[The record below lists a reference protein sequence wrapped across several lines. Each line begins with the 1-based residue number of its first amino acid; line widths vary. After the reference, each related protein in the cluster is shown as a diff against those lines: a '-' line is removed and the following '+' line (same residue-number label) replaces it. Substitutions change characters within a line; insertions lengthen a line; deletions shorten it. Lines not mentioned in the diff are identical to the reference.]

1 MKNLKRIV
9 LTLVMAFAMILPS
22 VVFAEVIEVKTE
34 DELAEVFK
42 NGGEAKLM
50 ENLTLTK
57 DILLLDG
64 KKVTLDLNEHN
75 IYTQTKR
82 LKVYK
87 GDLILTGKGT
97 LNGTLHDG
105 APVTIYGSVNQND
118 ANYSSLTV
126 DKDVT
131 LEGDSGAYISWGG
144 YGVTSGSTHGVVVNL
159 KGTFK
164 SVGDNINPAFNI
176 SGNNKDIKNCP
187 IINIYDTAKFI
198 SDDYGLYAAGYA
210 IWNIYGGTIEGKNG
224 GFGIKAG
231 KITIKDAKINVT
243 GEKVSGTYNGNG
255 INATGAAIAIE
266 SNNIYAGNIELT
278 IEGGEYHSAYGNS
291 IYHYIAQK
299 NAEDIV
305 DSKLV
310 TSVMVKGG
318 TFYGNID
325 MMKADE
331 IEISGGSFTDEIVA
345 KKDGVKLVA
354 GVKAV
359 KAGSLYTI
367 VSENKG
373 ELVITTP
380 EVKVAENVDE
390 KVKKELTEAKLT
402 DTVTGLKE
410 AIDPKKIDGVEDN
423 LVEVKMSTEIKS
435 YDKEKGILVLD
446 IKPYYIINQEAKV
459 LPNEAINGKVKI
471 KVAVPNDITFT
482 HAKVIHK
489 NGETIIDTK
498 EYEIKE
504 ENGQK
509 YIEIETESFST
520 FELSFYT
527 PEKAETPGNNEVE
540 NPNTIDGILVYT
552 SVTLMSLA
560 LLGAAALMLKKKMN

>member
-1 MKNLKRIV
+1 MKNLKRMV
-9 LTLVMAFAMILPS
+9 LTLLMAFAIILPS
-22 VVFAEVIEVKTE
+22 IVFAETKEVKTQ

-50 ENLTLTK
+50 ENLTLTS

-64 KKVTLDLNEHN
+64 KKVTLDLNNHN
-75 IYTQTKR
+75 ILTQNNR

-97 LNGTLHDG
+97 INGTMELG
-105 APVTIYGSVNQND
+105 APVVIYGSLDQND

-126 DKDVT
+126 DENVT
-131 LEGDSGAYISWGG
+131 LEGDFGAYIS
-144 YGVTSGSTHGVVVNL
+144 SISKKSIHGVVVNL

-164 SVGDNINPAFNI
+164 SVSEEPQAAFTI
-176 SGNNKDIKNCP
+176 SGNNQDIKNCP
-187 IINIYDTAKFI
+187 IINIYSTAKFI
-198 SDDYGLYAAGYA
+198 SKEYGLYAAGYA
-210 IWNIYGGTIEGKNG
+210 IWNIEGATIEGVKG

-231 KITIKDAKINVT
+231 KINIKNAKIYAT
-243 GEKVSGTYNGNG
+243 GEKVKGTYNGNG

-266 SNNIYAGNIELT
+266 SNNGYAGNIELT
-278 IEGGEYHSAYGNS
+278 IDGGEYHSAYGNS

-299 NAEDIV
+299 NADEV
-305 DSKLV
+305 VNSKLV
-310 TSVMVKGG
+310 TSVEVKGG
-318 TFYGNID
+318 RFYGNID
-325 MMKADE
+325 VLEPDE
-331 IEISGGSFTDEIVA
+331 IEISGGSFTDELVA
-345 KKDGVKLVA
+345 KKDGVKLVT

-359 KAGSLYTI
+359 KDGGMYTI

-373 ELVITTP
+373 ELVVTAP
-380 EVKVAENVDE
+380 EVKVSDKVDE
-390 KVKKELTEAKLT
+390 KVAKELTDAKLT

-410 AIDPKKIDGVEDN
+410 AIDSSKIEGVEN
-423 LVEVKMSTEIKS
+423 TLIEVKISSEIKS
-435 YDKEKGILVLD
+435 YDKEKGVLVLD
-446 IKPYYIINQEAKV
+446 IKPYYTVNQESKV

-471 KVAVPNDITFT
+471 KVAVPNEITFT
-482 HAKVIHK
+482 HAKVVHK
-489 NGETIIDTK
+489 NGETVIDTK

-520 FELSFYT
+520 FEVSFYT
-527 PEKAETPGNNEVE
+527 PAKVE
-540 NPNTIDGILVYT
+540 NPNTVDGILVYT

-560 LLGAAALMLKKKMN
+560 LLGAAALVLKKKMN

>member
-9 LTLVMAFAMILPS
+9 LTLVMAFAIILPS
-22 VVFAEVIEVKTE
+22 IVFAETKEVKTQ

-50 ENLTLTK
+50 ENLTLTS

-64 KKVTLDLNEHN
+64 KKVTLDLNNHN
-75 IYTQTKR
+75 ILTQTKR

-97 LNGTLHDG
+97 INGTLHKG
-105 APVTIYGSVNQND
+105 APVTIYGSVDQND

-131 LEGDSGAYISWGG
+131 LEGDSGTYISWGG
-144 YGVTSGSTHGVVVNL
+144 YGVTTGSTHGVVVNL

-164 SVGDNINPAFNI
+164 SVSEVPQPAFNI
-176 SGNNKDIKNCP
+176 SGNNQDIKNCP
-187 IINIYDTAKFI
+187 IINIYSTAKFI
-198 SDDYGLYAAGYA
+198 SKHYGLYAAGYA
-210 IWNIYGGTIEGKNG
+210 IWNIEGATIEGEKG
-224 GFGIKAG
+224 GIGIKAG
-231 KITIKDAKINVT
+231 KINIKNAKIYAT
-243 GEKVSGTYNGNG
+243 GEKVKGTYNGDD

-266 SNNIYAGNIELT
+266 SNNGYAGNIELT
-278 IEGGEYHSAYGNS
+278 IDGGEYTSSHNAAIQHYLADSATEG
-291 IYHYIAQK
+291 ALAK
-299 NAEDIV
+299 AIV
-305 DSKLV
+305 I
-310 TSVMVKGG
+310 KGG
-318 TFYGNID
+318 TFKGTLD

-331 IEISGGSFTDEIVA
+331 IEISGGSFTDELVA
-345 KKDGVKLVA
+345 KKDGVKLVT

-359 KAGSLYTI
+359 KDGEMYTI

-373 ELVITTP
+373 ELVVTAP
-380 EVKVAENVDE
+380 EVKVSDKVDE
-390 KVKKELTEAKLT
+390 KVAKELTDAKLT

-410 AIDPKKIDGVEDN
+410 AIDSSKIEGLEN
-423 LVEVKMSTEIKS
+423 TLIEVKISSEIKS
-435 YDKEKGILVLD
+435 YDKEKGVLVLD
-446 IKPYYIINQEAKV
+446 IKPYYTVNQESKV

-471 KVAVPNDITFT
+471 KVAVPNEITFT
-482 HAKVIHK
+482 HAKVVHK
-489 NGETIIDTK
+489 NGETVIDTK

-520 FELSFYT
+520 FEVSFYT
-527 PEKAETPGNNEVE
+527 PAKVE
-540 NPNTIDGILVYT
+540 NPNTVDGILVYT

-560 LLGAAALMLKKKMN
+560 LLGAAALVLKKKMN

>member
-9 LTLVMAFAMILPS
+9 LTLIMAFAIILPS
-22 VVFAEVIEVKTE
+22 IVFAETKEVKTQ

-50 ENLTLTK
+50 ENLTLTS

-64 KKVTLDLNEHN
+64 KKVTLDLNNHN
-75 IYTQTKR
+75 ILTQTNR

-97 LNGTLHDG
+97 INGTMELG
-105 APVTIYGSVNQND
+105 APVVIYGSLDQND

-131 LEGDSGAYISWGG
+131 LEGDSGVYISWGG
-144 YGVTSGSTHGVVVNL
+144 YGVTTGSTHGVVVNL

-164 SVGDNINPAFNI
+164 SVGDNINPAFNV

-187 IINIYDTAKFI
+187 IINIYSTAKFI
-198 SDDYGLYAAGYA
+198 SKDYGLYAAGYA
-210 IWNIYGGTIEGKNG
+210 IWNIDGSTIEGEKG

-231 KITIKDAKINVT
+231 KINIKNATIYAT
-243 GEKVSGTYNGNG
+243 GEKVKGTYNGNG
-255 INATGAAIAIE
+255 MNATGAAIAIE
-266 SNNIYAGNIELT
+266 SNNGYTGNIELT
-278 IEGGEYHSAYGNS
+278 IDGGEYHSAYGNS

-299 NAEDIV
+299 NADEV
-305 DSKLV
+305 VNSKLV
-310 TSVMVKGG
+310 TSVEVKGG
-318 TFYGNID
+318 RFYGNID
-325 MMKADE
+325 MMKPDE
-331 IEISGGSFTDEIVA
+331 IEISGGSFTDELVT
-345 KKDGVKLVA
+345 KKDGVKLVT

-359 KAGSLYTI
+359 KDGEMYTI

-373 ELVITTP
+373 ELVVTTP
-380 EVKVAENVDE
+380 EVKVSDKVDE
-390 KVKKELTEAKLT
+390 KVAKELTDAKLT

-410 AIDPKKIDGVEDN
+410 AIDSSKIEGLEN
-423 LVEVKMSTEIKS
+423 TLIEVKISSEIKS
-435 YDKEKGILVLD
+435 YDKEKGVLVLD
-446 IKPYYIINQEAKV
+446 IKPYYTVNQESKV
-459 LPNEAINGKVKI
+459 IPNEAINGKVKI
-471 KVAVPNDITFT
+471 KVAVPNEITFT
-482 HAKVIHK
+482 HAKVVHK
-489 NGETIIDTK
+489 NGETVIDTK

-520 FELSFYT
+520 FEVSFYT
-527 PEKAETPGNNEVE
+527 PAKVE
-540 NPNTIDGILVYT
+540 NPNTVDGILVYT

-560 LLGAAALMLKKKMN
+560 LLGAAALVLKKKMN

>member
-9 LTLVMAFAMILPS
+9 LTLVMAFAIILPS
-22 VVFAEVIEVKTE
+22 IVFAETKEVKTE

-50 ENLTLTK
+50 ENLTLTS

-64 KKVTLDLNEHN
+64 KKVTLDLNNHN
-75 IYTQTKR
+75 ILTQTKR

-97 LNGTLHDG
+97 INGTLRDG
-105 APVTIYGSVNQND
+105 APVTIYGSVNQDD

-144 YGVTSGSTHGVVVNL
+144 YGVTKGSTHGVVVNL

-176 SGNNKDIKNCP
+176 SGNNQDIKNCP
-187 IINIYDTAKFI
+187 IINIYSTAKFI
-198 SDDYGLYAAGYA
+198 SKDYGLYAAGYA
-210 IWNIYGGTIEGKNG
+210 IWNIEGSTIEGEKG

-231 KITIKDAKINVT
+231 KINIKNATIYAT
-243 GEKVSGTYNGNG
+243 GEKVKGTYNGNG
-255 INATGAAIAIE
+255 MNATGAAIAIE
-266 SNNIYAGNIELT
+266 SNNGYAGNIELT
-278 IEGGEYHSAYGNS
+278 IDGGEYHSAYGNS

-299 NAEDIV
+299 NADEV
-305 DSKLV
+305 VNSKLV
-310 TSVMVKGG
+310 TAVEVKGG
-318 TFYGNID
+318 RFYGNID
-325 MMKADE
+325 MMKPDE
-331 IEISGGSFTDEIVA
+331 IEISGGSFTDELVA
-345 KKDGVKLVA
+345 KKDGVKLVT

-359 KAGSLYTI
+359 KDGEMYTI

-373 ELVITTP
+373 ELVVTAP
-380 EVKVAENVDE
+380 EVKVSDKVDE
-390 KVKKELTEAKLT
+390 KVAKELTDAKLT

-410 AIDPKKIDGVEDN
+410 AIDSSKIEGLEN
-423 LVEVKMSTEIKS
+423 TLMEVKISSEIKS
-435 YDKEKGILVLD
+435 YDKEKGVLVLD
-446 IKPYYIINQEAKV
+446 IKPYYTVNQESKV
-459 LPNEAINGKVKI
+459 IPNEAINGKVKI
-471 KVAVPNDITFT
+471 KVAVPNEITFT
-482 HAKVIHK
+482 HAKVVHK
-489 NGETIIDTK
+489 NGETVIDTK

-520 FELSFYT
+520 FEVSFYT
-527 PEKAETPGNNEVE
+527 PAKVE
-540 NPNTIDGILVYT
+540 NPNTVDGILVYT

-560 LLGAAALMLKKKMN
+560 LLGAAALVLKKKMN

>member
-9 LTLVMAFAMILPS
+9 LTLVMAFAIILPS
-22 VVFAEVIEVKTE
+22 IVFAETKEVKTQ

-50 ENLTLTK
+50 ENLTLTS

-64 KKVTLDLNEHN
+64 KKVTLDLNNHN
-75 IYTQTKR
+75 ILTQTKR

-97 LNGTLHDG
+97 LNGTLRDG
-105 APVTIYGSVNQND
+105 APVTIYGSIDQND

-144 YGVTSGSTHGVVVNL
+144 YGVTTGSTHGVVVNL

-187 IINIYDTAKFI
+187 IINIYSTAKFI
-198 SDDYGLYAAGYA
+198 SKDYGLYAAGYA
-210 IWNIYGGTIEGKNG
+210 IWNIEGATIEGEKG

-231 KITIKDAKINVT
+231 KINIKNAKIYAT
-243 GEKVSGTYNGNG
+243 GEKVKGTYNGNG
-255 INATGAAIAIE
+255 MNATGAAIAIE
-266 SNNIYAGNIELT
+266 SNNGYAGNIELT
-278 IEGGEYHSAYGNS
+278 IDGGEYHSAYGNS

-299 NAEDIV
+299 NADDV
-305 DSKLV
+305 VNSKLV
-310 TSVMVKGG
+310 TSVEVKGG
-318 TFYGNID
+318 RFYGNID
-325 MMKADE
+325 MMKPDE
-331 IEISGGSFTDEIVA
+331 IEISGGSFTDEIVT
-345 KKDGVKLVA
+345 KKDGVKLVT
-354 GVKAV
+354 GVKTV
-359 KAGSLYTI
+359 KDGEMYTI

-373 ELVITTP
+373 ELVVTTP
-380 EVKVAENVDE
+380 EVKVSDKVDE
-390 KVKKELTEAKLT
+390 KVAKELIDAKLT

-410 AIDPKKIDGVEDN
+410 AIDSSKIEGLEN
-423 LVEVKMSTEIKS
+423 TLIEVKISSEIKS
-435 YDKEKGILVLD
+435 YDKEKGVLVLD
-446 IKPYYIINQEAKV
+446 IKPYYTVNQESKV

-471 KVAVPNDITFT
+471 KVAVPNEITFT
-482 HAKVIHK
+482 HAKVVHK
-489 NGETIIDTK
+489 NGETVIDTK

-520 FELSFYT
+520 FEVSFYT
-527 PEKAETPGNNEVE
+527 PAKVE
-540 NPNTIDGILVYT
+540 NPNTVDGILVYT
-552 SVTLMSLA
+552 SVILMSLA
-560 LLGAAALMLKKKMN
+560 LLGAAALVLKKKMN

>member
-9 LTLVMAFAMILPS
+9 LTLVMAFAIILPS
-22 VVFAEVIEVKTE
+22 IVFAETKEVKTQ

-50 ENLTLTK
+50 ENLTLTS

-64 KKVTLDLNEHN
+64 KKVTLDLNNHN
-75 IYTQTKR
+75 ILTQTKR

-97 LNGTLHDG
+97 LNGTLRDG
-105 APVTIYGSVNQND
+105 APVTIYGSIDQND

-144 YGVTSGSTHGVVVNL
+144 YGVTTGSTHGVVVNL

-187 IINIYDTAKFI
+187 IINIYSTAKFI
-198 SDDYGLYAAGYA
+198 SKDYGLYAAGYA
-210 IWNIYGGTIEGKNG
+210 IWNIEGATIEGEKG

-231 KITIKDAKINVT
+231 KINIKNAKIYAT
-243 GEKVSGTYNGNG
+243 GEKVKGTYNGNG
-255 INATGAAIAIE
+255 MNATGAAIAIE
-266 SNNIYAGNIELT
+266 SNNGYAGNIELT
-278 IEGGEYHSAYGNS
+278 IDGGEYHSAYGNS

-299 NAEDIV
+299 NADDV
-305 DSKLV
+305 VNSKLV
-310 TSVMVKGG
+310 TSVEVKGG
-318 TFYGNID
+318 RFYGNID
-325 MMKADE
+325 MMKPDE
-331 IEISGGSFTDEIVA
+331 IEISGGSFTDEIVT
-345 KKDGVKLVA
+345 KKDGVKLVT
-354 GVKAV
+354 GVKTV
-359 KAGSLYTI
+359 KDGEMYTI

-373 ELVITTP
+373 ELVVTAP
-380 EVKVAENVDE
+380 EVKVNDKVDE
-390 KVKKELTEAKLT
+390 KVAKELTDAKLT

-410 AIDPKKIDGVEDN
+410 AIVSSKIEGLEN
-423 LVEVKMSTEIKS
+423 TLIEVKISSEIKS
-435 YDKEKGILVLD
+435 YDKEKGVLVLN
-446 IKPYYIINQEAKV
+446 IKPYYTVNQESKV

-471 KVAVPNDITFT
+471 KVAVPNEITFT
-482 HAKVIHK
+482 HAKVVHK
-489 NGETIIDTK
+489 NGETVIDTK

-520 FELSFYT
+520 FEVSFYT
-527 PEKAETPGNNEVE
+527 PAKVE
-540 NPNTIDGILVYT
+540 NPNTVDGILVYT

-560 LLGAAALMLKKKMN
+560 LLGAAALVLKKKMN

>member
-9 LTLVMAFAMILPS
+9 LTLVMSFAIILPS
-22 VVFAEVIEVKTE
+22 IVFAETKEVKTQ

-50 ENLTLTK
+50 ENLTLTS

-64 KKVTLDLNEHN
+64 KKVTLDLNNHN
-75 IYTQTKR
+75 ILTQTKR

-97 LNGTLHDG
+97 INGTLRDG
-105 APVTIYGSVNQND
+105 APVTIYGSVDQND

-144 YGVTSGSTHGVVVNL
+144 YGVTTGSTHGVVVNL

-164 SVGDNINPAFNI
+164 SVGDNINPAFNV

-187 IINIYDTAKFI
+187 IINIYSTAKFI
-198 SDDYGLYAAGYA
+198 SKDYGLYAAGYA
-210 IWNIYGGTIEGKNG
+210 IWNIDGSTIEGEKG

-231 KITIKDAKINVT
+231 KINIKNATIYAT
-243 GEKVSGTYNGNG
+243 GEKVKGTYNGNG
-255 INATGAAIAIE
+255 MNATGAAIAIE
-266 SNNIYAGNIELT
+266 SNNGYAGNIELT
-278 IEGGEYHSAYGNS
+278 IDGGEYHSAYGNS

-299 NAEDIV
+299 NADDV
-305 DSKLV
+305 VNSKLV
-310 TSVMVKGG
+310 TAVEVKGG
-318 TFYGNID
+318 RFYGNID
-325 MMKADE
+325 MMKPDE
-331 IEISGGSFTDEIVA
+331 IEISGGSFTDELVA
-345 KKDGVKLVA
+345 KKDGVKLVT

-359 KAGSLYTI
+359 KDGEMYTI

-373 ELVITTP
+373 ELVVTAP
-380 EVKVAENVDE
+380 EVKVSDKVDE
-390 KVKKELTEAKLT
+390 KVAKELTDAKLT

-410 AIDPKKIDGVEDN
+410 AVDSSKIEGLEN
-423 LVEVKMSTEIKS
+423 TLVEVKISSEIKS
-435 YDKEKGILVLD
+435 YDKEKGVLVLD
-446 IKPYYIINQEAKV
+446 IKPYYTVNQESKV

-471 KVAVPNDITFT
+471 KVAVPNEITFT
-482 HAKVIHK
+482 HAKVVHK
-489 NGETIIDTK
+489 NGETVIDTK

-520 FELSFYT
+520 FEVSFYT
-527 PEKAETPGNNEVE
+527 PAKVE
-540 NPNTIDGILVYT
+540 NPNTVDGILVYT

-560 LLGAAALMLKKKMN
+560 LLGAAALVLKKKMN

>member
-9 LTLVMAFAMILPS
+9 LTLVMAFAIILPS
-22 VVFAEVIEVKTE
+22 IVFAETKEVKTQ

-50 ENLTLTK
+50 ENLTLTS

-64 KKVTLDLNEHN
+64 KKVTLDLNNHN
-75 IYTQTKR
+75 ILTQTKR

-97 LNGTLHDG
+97 LNGTLRDG
-105 APVTIYGSVNQND
+105 APVTIYGSIDQND

-144 YGVTSGSTHGVVVNL
+144 YGVTTGSTHGVVVNL

-187 IINIYDTAKFI
+187 IINIYSTAKFI
-198 SDDYGLYAAGYA
+198 SKDYGLYAAGYA
-210 IWNIYGGTIEGKNG
+210 IWNIEGATIEGEKG

-231 KITIKDAKINVT
+231 KINIKNAKIYAT
-243 GEKVSGTYNGNG
+243 GEKVKGTYNGNG
-255 INATGAAIAIE
+255 MNATGAAIAIE
-266 SNNIYAGNIELT
+266 SNNGYAGNIELT
-278 IEGGEYHSAYGNS
+278 IDGGEYHSAYGNS

-299 NAEDIV
+299 NADEV
-305 DSKLV
+305 VNSKLV
-310 TSVMVKGG
+310 TSVEVKGG
-318 TFYGNID
+318 RFYGNID
-325 MMKADE
+325 MMKPDE
-331 IEISGGSFTDEIVA
+331 IEISGGSFTDEIVT
-345 KKDGVKLVA
+345 KKDGVKLVT

-359 KAGSLYTI
+359 KDGEMYTI

-373 ELVITTP
+373 ELVVTAP
-380 EVKVAENVDE
+380 EVKVNDKVDE
-390 KVKKELTEAKLT
+390 KVAKELTDAKLT

-410 AIDPKKIDGVEDN
+410 AIVSSKIEGLEN
-423 LVEVKMSTEIKS
+423 TLIEVKISSEIKS
-435 YDKEKGILVLD
+435 YDKEKGVLVLN
-446 IKPYYIINQEAKV
+446 IKPYYTVNQESKV

-471 KVAVPNDITFT
+471 KVAVPNEITFT
-482 HAKVIHK
+482 HAKVVHK
-489 NGETIIDTK
+489 NGETVIDTK

-520 FELSFYT
+520 FEVSFYT
-527 PEKAETPGNNEVE
+527 PAKVE
-540 NPNTIDGILVYT
+540 NPNTVDGILVYT

-560 LLGAAALMLKKKMN
+560 LLGAAALVLKKKMN

>member
-9 LTLVMAFAMILPS
+9 LTLVMAFAIILPS
-22 VVFAEVIEVKTE
+22 IVFAETKEVKTQ

-50 ENLTLTK
+50 ENLTLTS

-64 KKVTLDLNEHN
+64 KKVTLDLNNHN
-75 IYTQTKR
+75 ILTQTKR

-97 LNGTLHDG
+97 INGTLRDG
-105 APVTIYGSVNQND
+105 APVTIYGSVNQDD

-144 YGVTSGSTHGVVVNL
+144 YGVTKGSTHGVVVNL

-164 SVGDNINPAFNI
+164 SVADNINPAFNI
-176 SGNNKDIKNCP
+176 SGNNQDIKNCP
-187 IINIYDTAKFI
+187 IINIYSTAKFI
-198 SDDYGLYAAGYA
+198 SKDYGLYAAGYA
-210 IWNIYGGTIEGKNG
+210 IWNIEGATIEGEKG

-231 KITIKDAKINVT
+231 KINIKNATIYAT
-243 GEKVSGTYNGNG
+243 GEKVKGTYNGNG
-255 INATGAAIAIE
+255 MNATGAAIAIE
-266 SNNIYAGNIELT
+266 SNNGYAGNIELT
-278 IEGGEYHSAYGNS
+278 IDGGEYHSAYGNS

-299 NAEDIV
+299 NADDV
-305 DSKLV
+305 VNSKLV
-310 TSVMVKGG
+310 TAVEVKGG
-318 TFYGNID
+318 RFYGNID
-325 MMKADE
+325 MMKPDE
-331 IEISGGSFTDEIVA
+331 IEISGGSFTDEIVT
-345 KKDGVKLVA
+345 KKDGVKLVT

-359 KAGSLYTI
+359 KDGEMYTI
-367 VSENKG
+367 VSEIKG
-373 ELVITTP
+373 ELVVTAP
-380 EVKVAENVDE
+380 EVKVSDKVDE
-390 KVKKELTEAKLT
+390 KVAKELTDAKLT

-410 AIDPKKIDGVEDN
+410 AVDSSKIEGLEN
-423 LVEVKMSTEIKS
+423 TLVEVKISSEIKS
-435 YDKEKGILVLD
+435 YDKEKGVLVLD
-446 IKPYYIINQEAKV
+446 IKPYYTVNQESKV
-459 LPNEAINGKVKI
+459 IPNEAINGKVKI
-471 KVAVPNDITFT
+471 KVAVPNEITFT
-482 HAKVIHK
+482 HAKVVHK
-489 NGETIIDTK
+489 NGETVIDTK

-520 FELSFYT
+520 FEVSFYT
-527 PEKAETPGNNEVE
+527 PAKVE
-540 NPNTIDGILVYT
+540 NPNTVDGILVYT

-560 LLGAAALMLKKKMN
+560 LLGAAALVLKKKMN

>member
-9 LTLVMAFAMILPS
+9 LTLVMAFTIILPS
-22 VVFAEVIEVKTE
+22 IVFAETKEVKTQ

-50 ENLTLTK
+50 ENLTLTS

-64 KKVTLDLNEHN
+64 KKVTLDLNNHN
-75 IYTQTKR
+75 ILTQTKR

-97 LNGTLHDG
+97 INGTLRDG
-105 APVTIYGSVNQND
+105 APVTIYGSVDQND

-144 YGVTSGSTHGVVVNL
+144 YGVTKGSTHGVVVNL

-176 SGNNKDIKNCP
+176 SGNNQDIKNCP
-187 IINIYDTAKFI
+187 IINIYSTAKFI
-198 SDDYGLYAAGYA
+198 SKDYGLYAAGYA
-210 IWNIYGGTIEGKNG
+210 IWNIEGSTIEGEKG

-231 KITIKDAKINVT
+231 KINIKNATIYAT
-243 GEKVSGTYNGNG
+243 GEKVKGTYNGNG
-255 INATGAAIAIE
+255 MNATGAAIAIE
-266 SNNIYAGNIELT
+266 SNNGYAGNIELT
-278 IEGGEYHSAYGNS
+278 IDGGEYHSAYGNS

-299 NAEDIV
+299 NADDV
-305 DSKLV
+305 VNSKLV
-310 TSVMVKGG
+310 TAVEVKGG
-318 TFYGNID
+318 RFYGNID
-325 MMKADE
+325 IMKPDE
-331 IEISGGSFTDEIVA
+331 IEISGGSFTDELVA
-345 KKDGVKLVA
+345 KKDGVKLVT

-359 KAGSLYTI
+359 KDGEMYTI

-373 ELVITTP
+373 ELVVTTP
-380 EVKVAENVDE
+380 EVKVSDKVDE
-390 KVKKELTEAKLT
+390 KVAKELTDAKLT

-410 AIDPKKIDGVEDN
+410 AIDSSKIEGLEN
-423 LVEVKMSTEIKS
+423 TLIEVKISSEIKS
-435 YDKEKGILVLD
+435 YDKEKGVLVLD
-446 IKPYYIINQEAKV
+446 IKPYYTVNQESKV

-471 KVAVPNDITFT
+471 KVAVPNEITFT
-482 HAKVIHK
+482 HAKVVHK
-489 NGETIIDTK
+489 NGETVIDTK

-520 FELSFYT
+520 FEVSFYT
-527 PEKAETPGNNEVE
+527 PAKVE
-540 NPNTIDGILVYT
+540 NPNTVDGILVYT

-560 LLGAAALMLKKKMN
+560 LLGAAALVLKKKMN

>member
-9 LTLVMAFAMILPS
+9 LTLVMAFAIILPS
-22 VVFAEVIEVKTE
+22 IVFAETKEVKTE

-50 ENLTLTK
+50 ENLTLTS

-64 KKVTLDLNEHN
+64 KKVTLDLNNHN
-75 IYTQTKR
+75 ILTQTKR

-97 LNGTLHDG
+97 INGTLRDG
-105 APVTIYGSVNQND
+105 APVTIYGSVNQDD

-144 YGVTSGSTHGVVVNL
+144 YGVTKGSTHGVVVNL

-176 SGNNKDIKNCP
+176 SGNNQDIKNCP
-187 IINIYDTAKFI
+187 IINIYSTAKFI
-198 SDDYGLYAAGYA
+198 SKDYGLYAAGYA
-210 IWNIYGGTIEGKNG
+210 IWNIEGATIEGEKG

-231 KITIKDAKINVT
+231 KINIKNAKIYAT
-243 GEKVSGTYNGNG
+243 GEKVKGTYNGNG
-255 INATGAAIAIE
+255 MNATGAAIAIE
-266 SNNIYAGNIELT
+266 SNNGYAGNIELT
-278 IEGGEYHSAYGNS
+278 IDGGEYHSAYGNS

-299 NAEDIV
+299 NADDV
-305 DSKLV
+305 VNSKLV
-310 TSVMVKGG
+310 TAVEVKGG
-318 TFYGNID
+318 RFYGNID
-325 MMKADE
+325 MMKPDE
-331 IEISGGSFTDEIVA
+331 IEISGGSFTDELVA
-345 KKDGVKLVA
+345 KKDGVKLVT

-359 KAGSLYTI
+359 KDGEMYTI

-373 ELVITTP
+373 ELVVTAP
-380 EVKVAENVDE
+380 EVKVSDKVDE
-390 KVKKELTEAKLT
+390 KVAKELTDAKLT

-410 AIDPKKIDGVEDN
+410 AVDSSKIEGLEN
-423 LVEVKMSTEIKS
+423 TLVEVKISSEIKS
-435 YDKEKGILVLD
+435 YDKEKGVLVLD
-446 IKPYYIINQEAKV
+446 IKPYYTVNQESKV

-471 KVAVPNDITFT
+471 KVAVPNEITFT
-482 HAKVIHK
+482 HAKVVHK
-489 NGETIIDTK
+489 NGETVIDTK

-520 FELSFYT
+520 FEVSFYT
-527 PEKAETPGNNEVE
+527 PAKVE
-540 NPNTIDGILVYT
+540 NPNTVDGILVYT

-560 LLGAAALMLKKKMN
+560 LLGAAALVLKKKMN